1 MSLRKLKRVVKIVD
15 AAMRDGARAR
25 SQATDPAF
33 REGLQT
39 DRRRELSKFK
49 TVQHALAD
57 PRADREGQ
65 GVAGED
71 ELKEEIAAR
80 ASCQKTLQRWRWEF
94 STGAAAEGEGE

>member
-1 MSLRKLKRVVKIVD
+1 MSLRKLKRVAKIVD

-57 PRADREGQ
+57 RERIEKSKASRA
-65 GVAGED
+65 
-71 ELKEEIAAR
+71 
-80 ASCQKTLQRWRWEF
+80 KTN
-94 STGAAAEGEGE
+94 SKKK